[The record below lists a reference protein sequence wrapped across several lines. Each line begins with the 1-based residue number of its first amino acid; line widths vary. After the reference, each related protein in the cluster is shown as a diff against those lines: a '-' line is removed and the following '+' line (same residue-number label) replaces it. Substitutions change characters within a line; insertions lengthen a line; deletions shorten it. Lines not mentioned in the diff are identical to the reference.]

1 MAVSHFMRMHTKLF
15 FPVLL
20 TNMQHWCLA
29 QKLEMIVF
37 DFMLLISD
45 LAVVAAPAVGAAEAG
60 APEVVP
66 DPTPGE
72 NGSNLGKD
80 FQ

>member
-1 MAVSHFMRMHTKLF
+1 MKMHTKLF
-15 FPVLL
+15 FPGLL
-20 TNMQHWCLA
+20 TNKTATLVPCI
-29 QKLEMIVF
+29 KTRRSVF
-37 DFMLLISD
+37 DFMLSTSD
-45 LAVVAAPAVGAAEAG
+45 LAAVVGPTVGAAEAG

-72 NGSNLGKD
+72 IGSNLGKD